1 MPAMARK
8 SRPTLRHALE
18 LAVAVAATALAPAPA
33 HAQAASEYQAKAA
46 FLYNFTKF
54 VDWPPRAFA
63 SPTAPINVCVLG
75 EEYFGASLDVIQERQ
90 AQGRP
95 LTVKRLASIGQ
106 AGSCHILFISASEDK
121 QVRSL
126 LAAVK
131 GQPLLTVGET
141 DRFAEMGGVI
151 NLVLEDKRIK
161 MEVNLDAAQR
171 HGLKISSQLLRLA
184 RVVGGES

>member
-1 MPAMARK
+1 MARK
-8 SRPTLRHALE
+8 PRPKLRHT
-18 LAVAVAATALAPAPA
+18 VALAMAAAALALAAAPA
-33 HAQAASEYQAKAA
+33 HSQAASEYQAKAA

-75 EEYFGASLDVIQERQ
+75 EEYFGASLDAIQERQ

-106 AGSCHILFISASEDK
+106 AGTCHILFIGASEDK

-131 GQPLLTVGET
+131 GQPVLTVGET